1 MIGSDGYALAPTG
14 EMSGGTPHPRSYGTF
29 PRVLGAYT
37 REERLLGLL
46 PHLPPGVSDLYCHP
60 ATRMTAELAADMPA
74 YRHPDELAAL
84 VSPAVRRRIEELG
97 IGLIGYRDL

>member
-1 MIGSDGYALAPTG
+1 M
-14 EMSGGTPHPRSYGTF
+14 
-29 PRVLGAYT
+29 V
-37 REERLLGLL
+37 EERILGLL

-60 ATRMTAELAADMPA
+60 ATRTTPELAADMPG